1 MVPHDRSDLSH
12 DRRGEYDP
20 RLQPSPAGID
30 EWHSLSLLIV
40 ESSGVEDI
48 LEKVDLSIVFE
59 YQHVFEHV
67 GKLPEFKQLYIE
79 RREVTQGVFAEG

>member
-1 MVPHDRSDLSH
+1 MVPHDRADLSY
-12 DRRGEYDP
+12 DRRGEHDP

-30 EWHSLSLLIV
+30 KSPSLPLPIV
-40 ESSGVEDI
+40 EKSGVEDI

-79 RREVTQGVFAEG
+79 RREVTQGVRSEG